1 LVPLNALDPRA
12 PFVLDIRELGRRP
25 GAMRR
30 ISRTAPAPAGLG
42 LGGVVGVPEG
52 AGLELDARLES
63 VIDGVLVSGTVQA
76 PLVGECVRC
85 LDPFDGDVV
94 VDIQELYVYP
104 DRVPDDDQD
113 VGGTDGEL
121 LVEGDLIDLEQA
133 VRDAVVLALPHAP
146 VCRDDCPGLC
156 PQCGARLADHP
167 GHTHDDRT
175 DPRWAALT
183 GLLAGNNKQQE
194 IGPQRAAAT
203 EEI

>member
-1 LVPLNALDPRA
+1 LVPLNTLDPRA
-12 PFVLDIRELGRRP
+12 PFVLDIHELGRRP

-30 ISRTAPAPAGLG
+30 ISRTVPAPADLD

-52 AGLELDARLES
+52 AALELEARLES

-85 LDPFDGDVV
+85 LDPFDGEVV
-94 VDIQELYVYP
+94 VDIQELYAYP
-104 DRVPDDDQD
+104 DRMPDDYRD
-113 VGGTDGEL
+113 VGGTDGEF

-133 VRDAVVLALPHAP
+133 VRDSVVLALPLAP

-156 PQCGARLADHP
+156 PQCGARLADQP

-175 DPRWAALT
+175 DPRWAALM
-183 GLLAGNNKQQE
+183 GLLAGNEKQME
-194 IGPQRAAAT
+194 TGPHRAAVT
-203 EEI
+203 EEN